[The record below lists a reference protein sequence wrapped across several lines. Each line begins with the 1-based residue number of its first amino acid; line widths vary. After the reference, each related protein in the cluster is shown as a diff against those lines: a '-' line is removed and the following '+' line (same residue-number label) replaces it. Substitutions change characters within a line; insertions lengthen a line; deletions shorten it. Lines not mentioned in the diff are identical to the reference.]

1 MKEKILV
8 AYFSRA
14 GENYFGGKLRY
25 IDVGNT
31 EIAANKLKD
40 LTGAD
45 LFKIEPK
52 KPYAA
57 DYKTCVEEAIAEKKA
72 DARPELVSLPQ
83 SIDGYK
89 AIIVAFP
96 NYCGTMPMTVF
107 TFLESFDFTGKTLMP
122 LCTNEGSGMG
132 ESVEDIKK
140 LCPTANLCKALP
152 VKGSDVGSCD
162 SFLENWLKLN
172 NLIKD

>member
-1 MKEKILV
+1 MKEKILI
-8 AYFSRA
+8 AFFSRA
-14 GENYFGGKLRY
+14 DENYYCGKFEY

-57 DYKTCVEEAIAEKKA
+57 DYKTCLSEAVADKKA

-83 SIDGYK
+83 SIDEYK

-96 NYCGTMPMTVF
+96 NYCGTMPMPVF

-122 LCTNEGSGMG
+122 LCTNEGGGMG

-140 LCPTANLCKALP
+140 LCPTANISEGLP
-152 VKGSDVGSCD
+152 VKGSDVSRSD
-162 SFLENWLKLN
+162 SILENWLKLN
-172 NLIKD
+172 KLI